1 MRVVLDGRL
10 WLGNAGDLRDPTVL
24 DRQGIRAVVQVAL
37 EERPPQLPR
46 ELLCCHFPIVDGENE
61 PSVVAVALEAAAALV
76 RTATPTLICC
86 GAGMSRSPAI
96 AAGAAPDFERLHQ
109 DREARFQH
117 FRIGK
122 PRIGHVRLH
131 SSGAVKIGPGAGA
144 AAITAVVLQY
154 RGVAVGP
161 DLFDS

>member
-10 WLGNAGDLRDPTVL
+10 WLGNAGDLRDPAVL
-24 DRQGIRAVVQVAL
+24 DRQRIRAVVQVAL

-61 PSVVAVALEAAAALV
+61 PSVVAVALEAAAALL

-96 AAGAAPDFERLHQ
+96 AAGALAMAT
-109 DREARFQH
+109 EA
-117 FRIGK
+117 
-122 PRIGHVRLH
+122 
-131 SSGAVKIGPGAGA
+131 
-144 AAITAVVLQY
+144 
-154 RGVAVGP
+154 GP
-161 DLFDS
+161 DDCLMQIISEQPHDVSPALWSGILAYLHGRQVGADSPNRD

>member
-96 AAGAAPDFERLHQ
+96 AAGALAIATEADPDGCLMQIISGQPH
-109 DREARFQH
+109 DVSPALWSG
-117 FRIGK
+117 ILSY
-122 PRIGHVRLH
+122 LH
-131 SSGAVKIGPGAGA
+131 SRQGGANSPN
-144 AAITAVVLQY
+144 
-154 RGVAVGP
+154 RGQA
-161 DLFDS
+161 